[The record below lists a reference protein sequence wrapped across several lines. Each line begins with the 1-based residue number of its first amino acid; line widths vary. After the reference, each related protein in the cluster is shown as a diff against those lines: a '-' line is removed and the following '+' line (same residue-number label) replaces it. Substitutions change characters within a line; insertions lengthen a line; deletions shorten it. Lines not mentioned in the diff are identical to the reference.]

1 MREHDKT
8 DYICRIKKCMERF
21 VAAFLVVQNPVDL
34 KSRII
39 NLCGSCTAFNSV
51 RFDKPRDRNAVLLE
65 VGDEVLVLF
74 RATVSTP
81 QDWYTAK
88 VAGVF
93 STKEEATG
101 KKKKLAAHF
110 KEKKPRAS
118 ATQRHRSM
126 RSVVNQIASA
136 SSGKIEL
143 LNTKVCFS

>member
-8 DYICRIKKCMERF
+8 DYICRIKRCLERF

-34 KSRII
+34 KSRVI
-39 NLCGSCTAFNSV
+39 NLGGSCTAFNSV
-51 RFDKPRDRNAVLLE
+51 KFEEPRDRNAALLE

-88 VAGVF
+88 IVGVF

-101 KKKKLAAHF
+101 KEKGLVAQAKAK
-110 KEKKPRAS
+110 KKPRAS

-126 RSVVNQIASA
+126 RSVVNQVASA
-136 SSGKIEL
+136 SSGKIAL
-143 LNTKVCFS
+143 L